1 MSSNNSFHDP
11 QLAVPSRA
19 AARRTT
25 QKKNENDDSNI
36 PPAVAASVAA
46 APTRL
51 MSAEKKEKKAKKKRK
66 ERRRRMAAATG
77 LENAPSDDDNV
88 PVSPAQTAA
97 AYEEMDAAI
106 KESITATAFI
116 GLENAP
122 SGPVPPAQNV
132 AAYEEMDAA
141 VKESIEN
148 APSDDDA
155 PLHPTQIAAAYGE
168 IDNAKSDAT
177 KTRKGKPELI
187 EDDDAPLPA
196 AMKAEAIVDVNES
209 SYENY
214 ASKKPS
220 ASLANQ
226 GLRKGQDDA
235 TNTKI
240 CQHLWPIRDFD
251 RGKMMSMFH
260 YHLLSLK

>member
-1 MSSNNSFHDP
+1 MSSNNSFRDP

-66 ERRRRMAAATG
+66 ERRRRMAAAVG
-77 LENAPSDDDNV
+77 L
-88 PVSPAQTAA
+88 
-97 AYEEMDAAI
+97 
-106 KESITATAFI
+106 
-116 GLENAP
+116 
-122 SGPVPPAQNV
+122 
-132 AAYEEMDAA
+132 
-141 VKESIEN
+141 EN

-209 SYENY
+209 SYENDV
-214 ASKKPS
+214 SKNPS
-220 ASLANQ
+220 ASLTNQ

-251 RGKMMSMFH
+251 SGKMMSMFH
-260 YHLLSLK
+260 YYLLSLK